1 MQPEGGF
8 VAMPKRLHAPG
19 LLFCGDGAGLVNVP
33 ALKGIEPNFEQIKFV
48 AEDSSPDLEVEL
60 EKLKAEFP
68 GSRITKTACE
78 PSAETPGKANTA
90 AQ

>member
-1 MQPEGGF
+1 LRN
-8 VAMPKRLHAPG
+8 KRVISALI
-19 LLFCGDGAGLVNVP
+19 GARNV
-33 ALKGIEPNFEQIKFV
+33 EQIKFV

-60 EKLKAEFP
+60 EKLKAEFQ